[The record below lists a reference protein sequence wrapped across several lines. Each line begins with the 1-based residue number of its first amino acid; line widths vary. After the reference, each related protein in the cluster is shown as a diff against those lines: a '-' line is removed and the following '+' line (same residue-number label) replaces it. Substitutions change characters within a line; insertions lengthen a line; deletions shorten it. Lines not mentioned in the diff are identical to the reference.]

1 MNIPRMRPSFVANAQ
16 CRAEDAISVL
26 RERLDDNPQAIEG
39 SFSRKHGVLHI
50 CRENQQ
56 FWSPC
61 LDLTVD
67 ETSGSPVSSTPSAPS
82 EAEGSHEAV
91 RVKVWGTF
99 SPRPEIWTGF
109 VFAIGTALV
118 ISLLSVIFGVAQ
130 LMLGEAPWAFVI
142 PPVALLIM
150 GGIYTSAL
158 VGQGLSGD
166 DIYTIRAY
174 VDMCLR
180 EAEEVSLRR
189 NRFSRILTPSSD
201 RP

>member
-1 MNIPRMRPSFVANAQ
+1 MNVPQMRPSFVANAR
-16 CRAEDAISVL
+16 CRVEDAITIL
-26 RERLDDNPQAIEG
+26 RERLEDNPQSVEG
-39 SFSRKHGVLHI
+39 SFSRKNGVLRV
-50 CRENQQ
+50 CTKDQR

-61 LDLTVD
+61 LDLTID
-67 ETSGSPVSSTPSAPS
+67 ETSESSSDAEVS
-82 EAEGSHEAV
+82 EGQM
-91 RVKVWGTF
+91 VKVWGTF

-118 ISLLSVIFGVAQ
+118 VSLLSVIFGFAQ
-130 LMLGEAPWAFVI
+130 FMLGEAPWALVI
-142 PPVALLIM
+142 PPIAFLIM
-150 GGIYTSAL
+150 GGIYASAL
-158 VGQGLSGD
+158 VGQGLSNE

>member
-1 MNIPRMRPSFVANAQ
+1 MRPSFVANAH
-16 CRAEDAISVL
+16 CRAEDAITVL
-26 RERLDDNPQAIEG
+26 RERLDDNPQTVEG
-39 SFSRKHGVLHI
+39 SFSRKNGVLQV
-50 CRENQQ
+50 CRENQK

-67 ETSGSPVSSTPSAPS
+67 DTSGSPASSSPSSLA
-82 EAEGSHEAV
+82 EAEENQEGV
-91 RVKVWGTF
+91 GVKVWGTF

-130 LMLGEAPWAFVI
+130 LMLGEAPWALVI
-142 PPVALLIM
+142 PLGALLIM
-150 GGIYTSAL
+150 AGIYASAL
-158 VGQGLSGD
+158 IGQGLSGE

-189 NRFSRILTPSSD
+189 NRFSRILTPRSD
-201 RP
+201 PP

>member
-1 MNIPRMRPSFVANAQ
+1 VANAR
-16 CRAEDAISVL
+16 CRSEDVIAIL
-26 RERLDDNPQAIEG
+26 RERLGHDSQGVEG
-39 SFSRKHGVLHI
+39 TFSRKDGVLRV
-50 CRENQQ
+50 CREDQR

-61 LDLTVD
+61 LDLTIDDASSGRPPSIPPERDDYD
-67 ETSGSPVSSTPSAPS
+67 EVPK
-82 EAEGSHEAV
+82 
-91 RVKVWGTF
+91 VKIWGTF

-118 ISLLSVIFGVAQ
+118 ISLLAVIFGTAQ
-130 LMLGEAPWAFVI
+130 FMLGGAPWALVI

-150 GGIYTSAL
+150 VAIYASAL

-180 EAEEVSLRR
+180 EAKEMSRRRAPLRPD
-189 NRFSRILTPSSD
+189 SASQL
-201 RP
+201 